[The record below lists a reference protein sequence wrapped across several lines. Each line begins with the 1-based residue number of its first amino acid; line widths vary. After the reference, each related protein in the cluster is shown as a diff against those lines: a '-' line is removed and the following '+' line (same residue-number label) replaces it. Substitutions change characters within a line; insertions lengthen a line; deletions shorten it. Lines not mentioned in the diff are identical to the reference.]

1 MPESVDQN
9 ADVMFVA
16 LVDVNVDDVVVVE
29 VKKEVDVVDED
40 HSMVLLLHYCDRLLF
55 G

>member
-40 HSMVLLLHYCDRLLF
+40 HPMVLLLHYCDRLLF